1 MLPTRLG
8 GLGLPNPAETS
19 EGQFEAS
26 TRLTAPLLAL
36 VVQQHTPVSEVRNE
50 AEKTRK
56 AIRSERPRQQAKAT
70 EQLRGHLSEK
80 LQRCMDLAKKKVAS
94 LWLEALPIKEH
105 QFNLSKGE
113 FRDGLLLRY
122 GRTPPRLPDGCVCGS
137 TFNIPHA
144 LSCPTGGLPAIRHN
158 EIRDLIAASM
168 SEVCV
173 DITTEPH
180 LEPPEEQQAEEP
192 GEGEHARLNIS
203 ARGFWG
209 GRHEMA
215 FFDVRVFNPFAS
227 SAANISLTQLYRW
240 QEAEK
245 CRKYEVRVIAG
256 NGSFTPLVFQHQEAA
271 AHSPVHS

>member
-1 MLPTRLG
+1 
-8 GLGLPNPAETS
+8 
-19 EGQFEAS
+19 
-26 TRLTAPLLAL
+26 
-36 VVQQHTPVSEVRNE
+36 
-50 AEKTRK
+50 
-56 AIRSERPRQQAKAT
+56 
-70 EQLRGHLSEK
+70 
-80 LQRCMDLAKKKVAS
+80 MDLAKEKGAS

-113 FRDGLLLRY
+113 FRDGLCLRY
-122 GRTPPRLPDGCVCGS
+122 GWTPPRLPDGCVCGS

-192 GEGEHARLNIS
+192 GEGEHARLDIG

-227 SAANISLTQLYRW
+227 SAANISLTQLYRRH
-240 QEAEK
+240 EAEK
-245 CRKYEVRVIAG
+245 RRKYEARVIAE
-256 NGSFTPLVFQHQEAA
+256 NGSFTPLVFSTSGGCSPLTSTFMRKLAIKLSEKRAEPYSQVLCWLRTRVTFSLLRSAVMCLRGCRRKHPMKGLIEPVAA
-271 AHSPVHS
+271 LSAAGLI